1 MGPSIPHRVG
11 LLDSPIF
18 ITSAQTWQMD
28 FYEVVTT
35 LDFSINWLGVAEKSG
50 TSLSCLVRS
59 VTNPNRFFFAGYSGK
74 GFSIDHETPQ
84 LDLRNTYRTLEASA
98 TICIGNP
105 R

>member
-35 LDFSINWLGVAEKSG
+35 LDFSIN
-50 TSLSCLVRS
+50 
-59 VTNPNRFFFAGYSGK
+59 
-74 GFSIDHETPQ
+74 
-84 LDLRNTYRTLEASA
+84 
-98 TICIGNP
+98 
-105 R
+105 